1 MFSFKWVKDGVCL
14 GLKPGTIS
22 YSVCG
27 LENLPAFPCLS
38 FHLCKMGWIPE
49 SGLVSWCGDQMSSCV
64 NCAESEAWPVD
75 ATSGSSCYILIFA
88 LNRVSMYLAIS
99 MLHTFTSR

>member
-1 MFSFKWVKDGVCL
+1 MFSFKWVKDGVSL

-27 LENLPAFPCLS
+27 LENLPALLCLS

-49 SGLVSWCGDQMSSCV
+49 SDLVSWCGDQMSLCV
-64 NCAESEAWPVD
+64 NCAESEAWPEN
-75 ATSGSSCYILIFA
+75 ATSGSYCYII
-88 LNRVSMYLAIS
+88 Y
-99 MLHTFTSR
+99 